1 MIPRHPPASPDTA
14 PGPARMSLSGR
25 AALVTGAAGG
35 IGRASAWAL
44 AAQGA
49 AVLAVDLRDPSE
61 TVDRIRADG
70 GRADALGLDC
80 ATEEGAEAMVAR
92 ALEAFGRLDVLHANA
107 GISGPLYPNLEVGA
121 AEFAEI
127 LRVNLV
133 GAWLAIRAALPHLG
147 AGASIVCTASVA
159 GLRAGA
165 GGIPYSASKAGVI
178 NLVQTTAAALAGT
191 GIRVNAVAPGLIETP
206 MTAAVFAD
214 ARARGRE
221 ARIGQLNPL
230 RRGGEAEEV
239 AAAVAFLAS
248 DAASYVN
255 GQVIV
260 VDGGLSAS
268 LPFAPRPAGGG

>member
-1 MIPRHPPASPDTA
+1 
-14 PGPARMSLSGR
+14 MSLAGR

-35 IGRASAWAL
+35 IGRASARAL
-44 AAQGA
+44 AARGA
-49 AVLAVDLRDPSE
+49 AVLAVDLRDPSG
-61 TVDRIRADG
+61 TVELIRTDG
-70 GRADALGLDC
+70 GRAEALATDC
-80 ATEEGAEAMVAR
+80 ATEAGAEEMVAR
-92 ALEAFGRLDVLHANA
+92 ALDAFGRLDILHANA
-107 GISGPLYPNLEVGA
+107 GISGPLHPDLSVGA

-127 LRVNLV
+127 LRVNLI
-133 GAWLAIRAALPHLG
+133 GAWLAIRAARPHLG
-147 AGASIVCTASVA
+147 AGAAIVCTASVA

-165 GGIPYSASKAGVI
+165 GGIPYSVSKAGVI
-178 NLVQTTAAALAGT
+178 SLVRTVATALAGT

-206 MTAAVFAD
+206 MTAPVYAD

-221 ARIGQLNPL
+221 GRIGQLNPL

-239 AAAVAFLAS
+239 AEAVVYLAS

-268 LPFAPRPAGGG
+268 LPFAPRPAGGS